1 MRLVSIA
8 VLVGALGGVAAS
20 APRGR
25 VVRVD
30 RIRPPAAIPRICM
43 MMMEDRL
50 ICVGKPEPR
59 ETIHLFETERGKVVG
74 QIRVDSVRDFLGV
87 RPCPGKPPMIFEV
100 TGTLV
105 VGVPDLL
112 DGSRRLV
119 GLRYADLEPGSKLLK
134 NVKPPSAANRDTP
147 TNHQVEMAVDFDG
160 DAGPDYLVEHYP
172 CPDAN
177 TSTRSTPT
185 CFDTYME
192 RRGKL
197 ELVQRDAI
205 YVCN

>member
-1 MRLVSIA
+1 MRLVTIA

-30 RIRPPAAIPRICM
+30 RIRPPAAIPRMCM
-43 MMMEDRL
+43 MMMEDRM
-50 ICVGKPEPR
+50 ICIGKPAAR
-59 ETIHLFETERGKVVG
+59 EAIHLFETERGKVVG
-74 QIRVDSVRDFLGV
+74 QLRVDSVRDFLGV
-87 RPCPGKPPMIFEV
+87 RPCPGKPAMIFEV

-105 VGVPDLL
+105 AGAPDLL

-119 GLRYADLEPGSKLLK
+119 GLRHAELEGASKLLK
-134 NVKPPSAANRDTP
+134 NVKPPSQGDRDTP

-160 DAGPDYLVEHYP
+160 DTSPDFVVEHYP
-172 CPDAN
+172 CPDP
-177 TSTRSTPT
+177 TVTTRSTPT

-205 YVCN
+205 HVCS